1 MNKGNVLTQDIT
13 VKRSGTSDLIFNQ
26 TYTYDELNRLKTAT
40 ETNNST
46 QTWKQ
51 TFTFDRYG
59 NRRFVEANTTMP
71 TSFSN
76 QALTNPTIST
86 SNNRLTST
94 GWTHDSAGNTT
105 GDPDGRSFIY
115 DAENKQIEVKN
126 SSNSSI
132 GTYFFDGD
140 GKRVKKV
147 VPGTGEVTVFVYDA
161 AGKLIG
167 EYSTVVASAND
178 AKVAYL
184 TADHLGSPRINTDVN
199 GQVTA
204 RHDYHPFGEEIATA
218 QRTTALGYADDTVRK
233 QFTGYERDTETDLD
247 FAQARMYASSFGR
260 FMSPDSFTNA
270 TKVSDPPSWNLYLY
284 VTNKP
289 MNLVDPSGKKGEISW
304 YTDNDGVI
312 QVNVKASFAVYGAA
326 GQNVSKADLK
336 IYKDALV
343 KGIRELLTR
352 SGEIDGK
359 SVQLTTNISAKIYS
373 SEESAIHSGRDNVV
387 AIGYDAIQ
395 DDDGRKAVG
404 ITFGIAGEKFDR
416 MAVSVAHDPN
426 GGGLAPAG
434 GWVEVAKNIFGH
446 EFGSHGLGGTHNDNP
461 GEEASLFSPD
471 GGNGA
476 IFQSDLKQIV
486 FGYNDQTFIDAP
498 PARGQK
504 YVPVAPSYNL
514 SATGNSSRRANAI
527 YRNSTNPADVYHWV
541 SSVKH

>member
-1 MNKGNVLTQDIT
+1 
-13 VKRSGTSDLIFNQ
+13 
-26 TYTYDELNRLKTAT
+26 
-40 ETNNST
+40 
-46 QTWKQ
+46 
-51 TFTFDRYG
+51 
-59 NRRFVEANTTMP
+59 
-71 TSFSN
+71 
-76 QALTNPTIST
+76 
-86 SNNRLTST
+86 
-94 GWTHDSAGNTT
+94 
-105 GDPDGRSFIY
+105 
-115 DAENKQIEVKN
+115 
-126 SSNSSI
+126 
-132 GTYFFDGD
+132 
-140 GKRVKKV
+140 
-147 VPGTGEVTVFVYDA
+147 
-161 AGKLIG
+161 
-167 EYSTVVASAND
+167 
-178 AKVAYL
+178 
-184 TADHLGSPRINTDVN
+184 
-199 GQVTA
+199 
-204 RHDYHPFGEEIATA
+204 
-218 QRTTALGYADDTVRK
+218 
-233 QFTGYERDTETDLD
+233 
-247 FAQARMYASSFGR
+247 
-260 FMSPDSFTNA
+260 MSPDSFTNA